1 MDPITHTF
9 VGAGLS
15 TTGLGRKTALA
26 LPTLLIAANAP
37 DVDIVAMAGGPWA
50 ALAWRRGITHGL
62 PALVVLPFLVAGASL
77 LWDRTIRRRR
87 DPGRPPARPAA
98 LLGLAFL
105 GVCTHPVLDWLNT
118 YGMRWLLPFE
128 GGWTYG
134 DAVFIVDPWLW
145 LLLGGPLYVAWSGT
159 SHARA
164 AWGAVAGLLSLV
176 VLAAPG
182 VPLWARVLWLAGVA
196 AWVGVGR
203 RVRRGPVGEADRGAE
218 MISRVER
225 VGRARRVERLTRGS
239 MAVAALYIVAMIGQ
253 THLAEGVVLREAE
266 ARGEVAEASA
276 VMAGP
281 APADPFERQVVLE
294 TTDAYHTG
302 TFRWTRAPRVRW
314 DPRAIPRRPR
324 DEVVAAAESHPEA
337 RRYLAW
343 ARFPFHRVTARESGW
358 WVTIHDARYAGRD
371 AGGLG
376 GVGVLVDPDLVP
388 VHAGPPDAVPPEEG
402 TGQGG
407 P

>member
-1 MDPITHTF
+1 MAAARVFSGGSALDPIAHTF

-15 TTGLGRKTALA
+15 ATGLGRKTALA
-26 LPTLLIAANAP
+26 LPTLVIAANAP

-62 PALVVLPFLVAGASL
+62 PALVVLPFFVVGASL

-87 DPGRPPARPAA
+87 HPGRPPARPGV

-128 GGWTYG
+128 GGWSYG

-145 LLLGGPLYVAWSGT
+145 LLLGGPLYVAWSG
-159 SHARA
+159 SARA
-164 AWGAVAGLLSLV
+164 RGAWAAVAGLLSLV

-182 VPLWARVLWLAGVA
+182 VPVWARVLWLAGVG
-196 AWVGVGR
+196 AWVAVGR
-203 RVRRGPVGEADRGAE
+203 GLRRAE
-218 MISRVER
+218 H
-225 VGRARRVERLTRGS
+225 LTRGS
-239 MAVAALYIVAMIGQ
+239 MAVAALYILAMVGQ

-266 ARGEVAEASA
+266 ARGEIAEARA

-281 APADPFERQVVLE
+281 VPADPLERQVVVE
-294 TTDAYHTG
+294 TADAYHAG
-302 TFRWTRAPRVRW
+302 TFRWTRVPRVRW
-314 DPRAIPRRPR
+314 DPRAIPRRPH
-324 DEVVAAAESHPEA
+324 DEVVAAAKSHAEA
-337 RRYLAW
+337 RRYLTW
-343 ARFPFHRVTARESGW
+343 ARFPFHRVTAVENGW

-376 GVGVLVDPDLVP
+376 GIGVLVDPELVP
-388 VHAGPPDAVPPEEG
+388 VYAGPPEPEPPEEVIG
-402 TGQGG
+402 RGET
-407 P
+407 